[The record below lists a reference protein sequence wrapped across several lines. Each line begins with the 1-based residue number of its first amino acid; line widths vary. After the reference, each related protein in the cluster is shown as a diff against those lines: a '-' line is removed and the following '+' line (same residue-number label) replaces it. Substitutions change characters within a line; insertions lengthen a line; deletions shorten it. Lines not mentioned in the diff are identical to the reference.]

1 MTPIRIGI
9 IGMGIMGSSH
19 LKMIKEQPE
28 NYQVTALC
36 DIVPEKMATEE
47 TQGFAHFTD
56 YRELLDSGL
65 CDLVAVATPHP
76 CHGEIAVAALEKG
89 LHVMCEKPL
98 TESMSKTDALLEA
111 ARKSGKVFS
120 TNFCMRTY
128 PVNKLIKSML
138 EEDALGKIIRVDFV
152 CTEWIRS
159 QRYYDMQNW
168 RGRWLGEGGG
178 VLMNQAPHNLDLL
191 YWWFGDM
198 SGVRGKLASR
208 LHDIETEDE
217 VDATFIS
224 KKGFPIRFYANT
236 GEYPGIDRIE
246 IVGDKGTLIR
256 QGQKLLFKKLSKS
269 VSELLSGED
278 AFPKTE
284 QEAIEIPGPDEP
296 WGAPV
301 IWKNIAAAIRTGEE
315 LIAPGAEAW
324 GAVDFANGIT
334 ISHFSNSDVTFP
346 IDRKEYDALLAD
358 LINKKKGLR

>member
-19 LKMIKEQPE
+19 LKMLKAQPE

-36 DIVPEKMATEE
+36 DADPEKLKTEDA
-47 TQGFAHFTD
+47 QGCAHFTD

-65 CDLVAVATPHP
+65 CELVAVATPHP

-98 TESMSKTDALLEA
+98 TESMTKTDALLEA
-111 ARKSGKVFS
+111 ARKAGKVFS

-128 PVNKLIKSML
+128 PVNKLIKKMVD
-138 EEDALGKIIRVDFV
+138 EEALGKIIRVDFV

-159 QRYYDMQNW
+159 QRYYDMQSW
-168 RGRWLGEGGG
+168 RGRWEGEGGG

-191 YWWFGDM
+191 YWWFGEM
-198 SGVRGKLASR
+198 ASVRGKLASR

-217 VDATFIS
+217 VEASFIC
-224 KKGFPIRFYANT
+224 KKGFPVRFYANT
-236 GEYPGIDRIE
+236 GEYPGVDRIE

-256 QGQKLLFKKLSKS
+256 QDQKLFFKKLAKS
-269 VSELLSGED
+269 VTELLEGDE

-284 QEAIEIPGPDEP
+284 KEIIEIPVPDDP

-301 IWKNIAAAIRTGEE
+301 IWQNIAAAIRTGEK
-315 LIAPGAEAW
+315 LIAPGDEAW
-324 GAVDFANGIT
+324 AAVEFANGIT
-334 ISHFSNSDVTFP
+334 ISHFANCEVKFP
-346 IDRKEYDALLAD
+346 VDRKEYDTLLAE
-358 LINKKKGLR
+358 LISKKKGLK